1 MIKYIYCLKDII
13 ISAIVHGR
21 EPYIECL
28 FLIDSYRYLIL
39 YLHYLQC
46 IYIYV
51 CTSTDSHNSRALHNL
66 WNLIKMPHSKCF
78 SSGGLLSKSLAF
90 KLSTMRDCRIERL
103 HDRESGK
110 GNYASSWHCQAG
122 GNWHWKCQFWCVF
135 EPNTIQTERKLQR
148 HFTMLSRDVCVCVW
162 FCLFTPKWAQLA
174 ASKRRTVE

>member
-1 MIKYIYCLKDII
+1 
-13 ISAIVHGR
+13 
-21 EPYIECL
+21 
-28 FLIDSYRYLIL
+28 
-39 YLHYLQC
+39 
-46 IYIYV
+46 
-51 CTSTDSHNSRALHNL
+51 
-66 WNLIKMPHSKCF
+66 MPHSKCF

-148 HFTMLSRDVCVCVW
+148 HFTMLSRDVCVCV
-162 FCLFTPKWAQLA
+162 CVILLVYSEMGTTC
-174 ASKRRTVE
+174 SKQKTHSGINSLTECSNWKCVPLKGMYKSSWYYEYAIVRRIYNSWLKLRQT